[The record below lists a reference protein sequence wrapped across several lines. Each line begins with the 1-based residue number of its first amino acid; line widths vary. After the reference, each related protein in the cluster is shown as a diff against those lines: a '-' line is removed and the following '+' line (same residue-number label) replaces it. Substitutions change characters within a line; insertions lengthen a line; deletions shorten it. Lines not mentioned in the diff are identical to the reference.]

1 MLDESTCCDEDFTWV
16 CGAKEKPTDG
26 EHIRNSFP
34 SLPSQTGSLKASTKQ
49 SDINNCSNNAAKY
62 EDEPKY
68 LNRSVKP
75 TCSLD
80 RRRTLTRN
88 RQERDSKSRSAHS
101 LQDSS
106 ATSTTDYAPTDP
118 TSKGESI
125 IIYQMQIEYQTG
137 LKFKMMFWK

>member
-16 CGAKEKPTDG
+16 CSAKGKLSDA
-26 EHIRNSFP
+26 EHIRNSFT

-49 SDINNCSNNAAKY
+49 SDINNCNNNTVKG

-68 LNRSVKP
+68 SNRSIKP
-75 TCSLD
+75 TSSLD

-106 ATSTTDYAPTDP
+106 ATSTTDYALTDP

-125 IIYQMQIEYQTG
+125 IIYEIQ
-137 LKFKMMFWK
+137 

>member
-1 MLDESTCCDEDFTWV
+1 MLDESTCCDDDFTWV
-16 CGAKEKPTDG
+16 CNAKGKLTDA
-26 EHIRNSFP
+26 EHIQNSFT
-34 SLPSQTGSLKASTKQ
+34 SLPSQSGSLEVSTKQ
-49 SDINNCSNNAAKY
+49 GDINNCKNDTVKY

-75 TCSLD
+75 TTSLD
-80 RRRTLTRN
+80 RRRTLTKN

-118 TSKGESI
+118 ISKGESI
-125 IIYQMQIEYQTG
+125 IIYQMQ
-137 LKFKMMFWK
+137 